1 MIYAFGL
8 NNYAQLGLAGKQ
20 ISVEQLFVPRP
31 CAFKDVKSIA
41 GGQHHTM
48 IVTTDNKCLVVGR
61 KEYGRLGLGEVKAD
75 VVEPTVVTTLA
86 DKTVLQ
92 ISCGESCSFAVTDDG
107 KVFAWGMAS
116 NQLGVGSDE
125 NDLQEPTVLTGVQI
139 KDKKVIAVSGGG
151 QHTLFLV
158 QANNAV
164 PTTNGHA
171 EAKVKPAAAAKKTN
185 KKKYKK

>member
-1 MIYAFGL
+1 M
-8 NNYAQLGLAGKQ
+8 
-20 ISVEQLFVPRP
+20 PRL

-61 KEYGRLGLGEVKAD
+61 KEYGRLGLGKVTAD
-75 VVEPTVVTTLA
+75 VDEPTVVKSLA
-86 DKTVLQ
+86 DKKVLQ

-107 KVFAWGMAS
+107 KTYSWGMAS

-125 NDLQEPTVLTGVQI
+125 NDLAEPTVLTGVQI
-139 KDKKVIAVSGGG
+139 KDKKVIEVSGGG

-158 QANNAV
+158 QANSVTDEAAAV
-164 PTTNGHA
+164 AAPKTNGHA
-171 EAKVKPAAAAKKTN
+171 ETKEKPTAAAAKKTN
-185 KKKYKK
+185 KKK